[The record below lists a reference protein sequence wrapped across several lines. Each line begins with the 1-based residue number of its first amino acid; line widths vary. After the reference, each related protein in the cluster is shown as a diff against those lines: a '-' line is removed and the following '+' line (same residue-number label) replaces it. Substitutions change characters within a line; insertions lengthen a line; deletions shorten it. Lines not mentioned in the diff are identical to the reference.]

1 MDERLMNLLAEIDD
15 PATCPVNRRDGVTL
29 WRQIAGRLQADI
41 AAGAHKPGGRLP
53 TEAELSAQ
61 FGVNRHTVRRALEEL
76 SRSGLVRVEQGRGT
90 FVAEDVLD
98 YAVEPRTRF
107 AEWIRKHNKE
117 PSGIVRQLR
126 EVPADRRVADA
137 LGVRAG
143 SRIVLLER
151 LGLADDRPVSLTR
164 HYFPATRL
172 KGLLPALQATP
183 RITEAL
189 HAVGVA
195 DYLRQQTRVIARMPT
210 PTEAELLRMARS
222 RPVLVAE
229 NINVDLRGTVVEFA
243 VGCYPTPRV
252 QIVFEP

>member
-1 MDERLMNLLAEIDD
+1 MNLPVEIDD
-15 PATCPVNRRDGVTL
+15 PPTCPVNRRDGIAL
-29 WRQIAGRLQADI
+29 WRQIAGRLQSDI
-41 AAGAHKPGGRLP
+41 ASGALKPGGRLP

-76 SRSGLVRVEQGRGT
+76 SRNGLVRVEQGRGS

-98 YAVEPRTRF
+98 YTVEPRTRF

-126 EVPADRRVADA
+126 EMPAERRVADA
-137 LGVRAG
+137 LGVRSG
-143 SRIVLLER
+143 SRVVLLER

-189 HAVGVA
+189 RAVGVD
-195 DYLRQQTRVIARMPT
+195 DYLRLQTRVTARLPT
-210 PTEAELLRMARS
+210 PTEADLLRMPRT
-222 RPVLVAE
+222 RPVLVTE
-229 NINVDLRGTVVEFA
+229 NINVDRGETVIEFA
-243 VGCYPTPRV
+243 IGCYPTPRV